1 MRRIG
6 LLGGTFDPVHRG
18 HVDLARLARERL
30 RLERVLLAPAGVQPL
45 KSGEVPGASWEERL
59 RMVTLAVEGVA
70 GLEASA
76 VDAPRESGR
85 PNYSAETV
93 ERLAEELAGDGD
105 ATEIIFLMGA
115 DAFAGFRRWHDPEG
129 LMRRADL
136 AVVSRPR
143 YELPREGLEVAKL
156 MPEGAKFLGKEELGG
171 GDGED
176 GAEER
181 GGGEQ
186 ERSGEKRRDGERERS
201 GEGRGISGMSEEA
214 NSEALVYLCGSALV
228 RVYVLKEM
236 AEDIAATAL
245 RAELAQ
251 GRGWE
256 WLDPRVAEY
265 VRARGLYGS

>member
-1 MRRIG
+1 
-6 LLGGTFDPVHRG
+6 
-18 HVDLARLARERL
+18 LARLARERL

-76 VDAPRESGR
+76 VDGPRADGR
-85 PNYSAETV
+85 PNFSAETV
-93 ERLAEELAGDGD
+93 ERLAEELAGSGGD

-136 AVVSRPR
+136 AVVSRPG

-176 GAEER
+176 VGEE
-181 GGGEQ
+181 
-186 ERSGEKRRDGERERS
+186 
-201 GEGRGISGMSEEA
+201 RGISGMREEA

-236 AEDIAATAL
+236 AEDIAATEL
-245 RAELAQ
+245 RAELAE